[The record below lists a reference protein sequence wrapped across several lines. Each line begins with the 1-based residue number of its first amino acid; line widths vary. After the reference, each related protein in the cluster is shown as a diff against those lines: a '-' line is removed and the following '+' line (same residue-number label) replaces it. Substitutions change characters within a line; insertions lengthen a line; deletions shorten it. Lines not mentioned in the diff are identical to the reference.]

1 MFLETERLQLRQLT
15 LEDAPFILELLNEPS
30 YIQNIG
36 DRGVRTL
43 DDARAYLRDVPLA
56 SYAKNGFGLLM
67 VELKDSGEALGMCGL
82 IKRDTLPDV
91 DIGFAF
97 FPRYW
102 GRGYAFEAAAAV
114 LAYGREVMKLERVVG
129 VVSPGNTGSSNV
141 LRKLGLRFER
151 MITWPGDGSE
161 VELYV

>member
-1 MFLETERLQLRQLT
+1 MFLETERLHLRQLT
-15 LEDAPFILELLNEPS
+15 VEDAPFILELLNEPS

-67 VELKDSGEALGMCGL
+67 VELKASGESLGMCGL

-102 GRGYAFEAAAAV
+102 GQGYAFEAAAAV
-114 LAYGREVMKLERVVG
+114 MTYGREVMRLERIVG
-129 VVSPGNTGSSNV
+129 IVSPGNTGSINV

-151 MITWPGDGSE
+151 LFPWPGDGSE
-161 VELYV
+161 VELYG